1 MQEKF
6 CELTD
11 SQWEVIE
18 EIVDNQRK
26 NKHEKRVIFNAI
38 LWILTT
44 GSQWRNMESKYP
56 PWQTVYY
63 HYRQW
68 KRRGLIEHILDVL
81 AIRER
86 KKAGR
91 QALPSVLAIDSQSV

>member
-11 SQWEVIE
+11 SQWEGIK

-26 NKHEKRVIFNAI
+26 IKHEKRLIFNAI

-56 PWQTVYY
+56 PWQYRSSLKAVVGCILSFQTVET
-63 HYRQW
+63 
-68 KRRGLIEHILDVL
+68 KRCD
-81 AIRER
+81 
-86 KKAGR
+86 
-91 QALPSVLAIDSQSV
+91 